1 MKTDMPSLI
10 GSPKQVAW
18 ANNLRMAIMK
28 EASELE
34 DSFLAAAIQSM
45 LASVRDATIWIALS
59 SYVRPGLT
67 LTARILRLNSAQLE
81 KLQILIVGDNL
92 QQHKKLGFVSGMV
105 SPEIGEQALAS

>member
-34 DSFLAAAIQSM
+34 DSFLSAATQSM
-45 LASVRDATIWIALS
+45 LVSVTDATTWIAL
-59 SYVRPGLT
+59 
-67 LTARILRLNSAQLE
+67 
-81 KLQILIVGDNL
+81 
-92 QQHKKLGFVSGMV
+92 
-105 SPEIGEQALAS
+105 